1 MRASIVRIG
10 NSRGLRIPKVLLD
23 ECGIG
28 DAVDLVVEDGRLVVT
43 AARSAREGWAESARA
58 MAERGDDRLL
68 DPEVPTMFEDEE
80 WEW

>member
-28 DAVDLVVEDGRLVVT
+28 DAVDLVVEGGRLVVT
-43 AARSAREGWAESARA
+43 AARSAREGWAEEARA
-58 MAERGDDRLL
+58 MAERGEDRLL
-68 DPEVPTMFEDEE
+68 DPEVPTAFDDEE